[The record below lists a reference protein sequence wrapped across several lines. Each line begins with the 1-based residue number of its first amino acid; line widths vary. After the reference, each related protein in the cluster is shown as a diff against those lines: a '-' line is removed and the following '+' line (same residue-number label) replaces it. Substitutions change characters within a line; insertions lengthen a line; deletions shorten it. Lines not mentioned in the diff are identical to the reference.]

1 MAPIKSH
8 EDGEKCRCLRA
19 VHVSVIDYV
28 CQRKGEGRNE
38 GYGWTCHPQSQGAL
52 GDDLVLGKDDDF
64 SSVRW
69 SLKCLWVS

>member
-1 MAPIKSH
+1 M
-8 EDGEKCRCLRA
+8 R

-28 CQRKGEGRNE
+28 CQREEEGRNE

-52 GDDLVLGKDDDF
+52 GDDDS
-64 SSVRW
+64 SSVCW